1 MFRNRVGY
9 RFTVDAYDRMIEE
22 GFLTPKDRVE
32 LIRGEIVAKMAIGP
46 RHAARVN
53 RLVRLFNRAVGDRA
67 IVSSQNP
74 IVLADSEPETDIA
87 LLEPR
92 DDFYES
98 RKPEP
103 KDVLLAV
110 EVSDSS
116 IDDDR
121 EVKGPLYAENRIVEY
136 WIVNLDED
144 CLEVYRTPRRDGTY
158 RKKQIL
164 RSGDTVQISS
174 LPGIKFKVSD
184 LL

>member
-1 MFRNRVGY
+1 MFQNRVSY
-9 RFTVDAYDRMIEE
+9 RFTVEAYDRMIEK

-32 LIRGEIVAKMAIGP
+32 LIRGEIVAKMSIGP
-46 RHAARVN
+46 RHAARVS
-53 RLVRLFNRAVGDRA
+53 RLTRLFNRALGDRA
-67 IVSSQNP
+67 IVSPQNP

-87 LLEPR
+87 LLRPR

-103 KDVLLAV
+103 KDVLLAI

-116 IDDDR
+116 IEDDR
-121 EVKGPLYAENRIVEY
+121 DVKGPLYAENRIVEY

-144 CLEVYRTPRRDGTY
+144 CLEVYRSPRANGTY

-164 RSGDTVQISS
+164 HRGDTVQIGA
-174 LPGIKFKVSD
+174 LPGVRFAVAD